1 VNGGAWTHPLPDRVL
16 ATGLVA
22 PGAPLIVLLS
32 GGRDS
37 TCLLDVAVALGAG
50 VRALHVDYGLRG
62 AASDGDRDHCVALCA
77 ALDVPLE
84 VRRVTK
90 PEGAGNTQRWARDVR
105 YGAAAEMLGGAAPS
119 GARIAAGHTLT
130 DQVETILYRLASSP
144 GRRALAGMEAARG
157 ALVRPLLAAEATR
170 EETASYCLGRGLA
183 WREDASNLDRSYAR
197 ARVRED
203 LLPALRAVDDRA
215 EANVLRTA
223 RLLREEGAV
232 LDEVVADVLR
242 GRDHLERARLAEL
255 PPALARLVLRR
266 LAEDATGGLCA
277 RAATRLDDVLA
288 LGEDGALDLG
298 DGARAIVAAGVVR
311 MGRTPARPPK
321 R

>member
-1 VNGGAWTHPLPDRVL
+1 VNGAAWIRPLADRVQ

-22 PGAPLIVLLS
+22 PGAPLVVLYS

-37 TCLLDVAVALGAG
+37 TCLLDVAVALGAD
-50 VRALHVDYGLRG
+50 VRALHVDYSLRG
-62 AASDGDRDHCVALCA
+62 GASDGDREHCVAVCA

-84 VRRVTK
+84 VRRVAK
-90 PEGAGNTQRWARDVR
+90 PEGAGNTQGWARDVR
-105 YGAAAEMLGGAAPS
+105 YGAAAELLAEAGGR
-119 GARIAAGHTLT
+119 GRIAAGHTLT

-203 LLPALRAVDDRA
+203 LLPALRAVDERA
-215 EANVLRTA
+215 VANVLRTA

-232 LDEVVADVLR
+232 LDEVVADVLA
-242 GRDHLERARLAEL
+242 GRDHLERDRLAAL

-288 LGEDGALDLG
+288 LGDEGALDVG
-298 DGARAIVAAGVVR
+298 DGARAIVAGGVVR